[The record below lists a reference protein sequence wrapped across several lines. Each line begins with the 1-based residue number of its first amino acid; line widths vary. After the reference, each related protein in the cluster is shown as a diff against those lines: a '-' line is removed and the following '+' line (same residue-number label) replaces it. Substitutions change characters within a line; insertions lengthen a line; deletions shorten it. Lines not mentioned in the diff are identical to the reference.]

1 MFYENILL
9 DIIAEKKVLIHC
21 DAGRDRSGTIS
32 ALLIAMAS
40 EKAGLLDENMINAIE
55 CDYRKTESLV
65 EEKYGRMSNFIR
77 NLINSGGVDDFL
89 IQQCNL
95 PPHFISRASEKILS
109 SY

>member
-21 DAGRDRSGTIS
+21 DAGRDRSGAIS

-65 EEKYGRMSNFIR
+65 EEKYERMSNFIR

-95 PPHFISRASEKILS
+95 PPVIISRAAEKIL
-109 SY
+109 